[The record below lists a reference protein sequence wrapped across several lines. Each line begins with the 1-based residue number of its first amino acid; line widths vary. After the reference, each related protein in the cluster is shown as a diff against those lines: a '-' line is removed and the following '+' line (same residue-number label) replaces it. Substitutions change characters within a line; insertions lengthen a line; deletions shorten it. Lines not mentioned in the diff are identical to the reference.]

1 MKKVLMLSCVFAFL
15 LIFSY
20 NAVCQTNM
28 IAEIT
33 DEVNNSFGTYHPYAA
48 VFTPNVPSFTVEPDF
63 SNVYRMTSLSP
74 TDSLL
79 LLKNHFTV
87 RKSEC
92 TQIYEVYNQSTDDGK
107 PVFVT
112 TDAMLHAYHVL
123 FDRFLRK
130 IEEKL
135 FFEKLNLLTESL
147 LNRSDSLYNN
157 AQKTITRE
165 ALFNNLAYFS
175 VAKKLLN
182 GDYVSVP
189 DTVLT
194 IVTAELE
201 LIAQHAGYSYSPIL
215 GNFSKLDYSQFQV
228 RGHYTRSDTL
238 RAFFKA
244 MMWYGWTRFTME
256 PDLFEDLARRHT
268 LQTLSM
274 IQLLFSEQVNGQPL
288 SSLWQSLYE
297 PTIFFVGKTDDPNIY
312 DYKNIADQIYGDNFL
327 NLSVDSLANESLLN
341 AFMDQAQLLPE
352 PGIPNWIYGTFITY
366 KGFRFMGQRF
376 IPDSYMFSELVMPKV
391 GDRIFPKG
399 LDVITILGSDRAF
412 TILDS
417 VYNETNYPNYSG
429 QIDTLKQEFIN
440 KSPEEWAQNLY
451 WNWLYCLMPL
461 LYQKGM
467 GYPHFM
473 QTFAW
478 ADKELM
484 TALASWAELRHD
496 TILYAK
502 QSETPRGGG
511 ADLPKSYIE
520 PNPYLYA
527 RLASLV
533 RYTRE
538 GLQNFNLLLPA
549 FQEPIQLLEDYL
561 IFLRD
566 VSIKE
571 LENTPLSDSDHQNI
585 FSFGKILEDIC
596 TDPDDPQ
603 NSKDNMAIIADV
615 HTDSNTNQCLEEGVG
630 YPLEILVIVNESGLI
645 RLTRGA
651 VFSYYEFPQPISNR
665 LTDEAW
671 RDILMNNPPDMPEWM
686 SSFMDLD
693 ASQPPYLPDTPQ
705 NFYGNQFSYVTSI
718 SNEKNAHLPD
728 TYSLQQNFP
737 NPFNPE
743 TIIQYELPENSYVTI
758 IIYNILGQK
767 IVTLYEGEKLAG
779 RHTIKWDGKNSSGN
793 PVPSGLYLYKII
805 TDSFVSVK
813 KMSLIR

>member
-1 MKKVLMLSCVFAFL
+1 
-15 LIFSY
+15 
-20 NAVCQTNM
+20 
-28 IAEIT
+28 
-33 DEVNNSFGTYHPYAA
+33 
-48 VFTPNVPSFTVEPDF
+48 
-63 SNVYRMTSLSP
+63 
-74 TDSLL
+74 
-79 LLKNHFTV
+79 
-87 RKSEC
+87 
-92 TQIYEVYNQSTDDGK
+92 
-107 PVFVT
+107 
-112 TDAMLHAYHVL
+112 
-123 FDRFLRK
+123 
-130 IEEKL
+130 
-135 FFEKLNLLTESL
+135 
-147 LNRSDSLYNN
+147 
-157 AQKTITRE
+157 
-165 ALFNNLAYFS
+165 
-175 VAKKLLN
+175 
-182 GDYVSVP
+182 
-189 DTVLT
+189 
-194 IVTAELE
+194 
-201 LIAQHAGYSYSPIL
+201 
-215 GNFSKLDYSQFQV
+215 
-228 RGHYTRSDTL
+228 
-238 RAFFKA
+238 
-244 MMWYGWTRFTME
+244 ME
-256 PDLFEDLARRHT
+256 
-268 LQTLSM
+268 
-274 IQLLFSEQVNGQPL
+274 
-288 SSLWQSLYE
+288 
-297 PTIFFVGKTDDPNIY
+297 
-312 DYKNIADQIYGDNFL
+312 
-327 NLSVDSLANESLLN
+327 
-341 AFMDQAQLLPE
+341 QAQLLPE

-366 KGFRFMGQRF
+366 KAFRFMGQRF

-391 GDRIFPKG
+391 GIRIFPKG
-399 LDVITILGSDRAF
+399 LDIMTILGSDRAF

-417 VYNETNYPNYSG
+417 VYNETDYPNYSE
-429 QIDTLKQEFIN
+429 QIDSLKQEFIN

-461 LYQKGM
+461 LYQKGT
-467 GYPHFM
+467 GYPYFM

-511 ADLPKSYIE
+511 ADPPKNYVE

-538 GLQNFNLLLPA
+538 GLQNFNLMLPE

-603 NSKDNMAIIADV
+603 KSSDNMAIIADV
-615 HTDSNTNQCLEEGVG
+615 HTDSITNQCLEEGVG
-630 YPLEILVIVNESGLI
+630 YPLEILVIVKEGGLI

-671 RDILMNNPPDMPEWM
+671 RDMLMNSPPGMPQWM
-686 SSFMDLD
+686 SSFMDLE
-693 ASQPPYLPDTPQ
+693 ASQPTYLSQSPK
-705 NFYGNQFSYVTSI
+705 NYYGNQFSYVTSI
-718 SNEKNAHLPD
+718 SNQKNVRLPD

-743 TIIQYELPENSYVTI
+743 TIIQYELPENSPVMI

-767 IVTLYEGEKLAG
+767 VVTLYEGEKLAG
-779 RHTIKWDGKNSSGN
+779 KHTIKWDGKNSSGN
-793 PVPSGLYLYKII
+793 PVPSGLYFYKII
-805 TDSFVSVK
+805 ADSFVSVK

>member
-1 MKKVLMLSCVFAFL
+1 MLSGILAFL
-15 LIFSY
+15 LTFSY
-20 NAVCQTNM
+20 HAVSQTSM
-28 IAEIT
+28 IVEIT
-33 DEVNNSFGTYHPYAA
+33 DEVHTNFGTYYPYHAD
-48 VFTPNVPSFTVEPDF
+48 FTPNVPLFTVEPDF
-63 SNVYRMTSLSP
+63 SNVDKMTGVSL

-107 PVFVT
+107 PIFVT
-112 TDAMLHAYHVL
+112 TDAVLHAYHVL
-123 FDRFLRK
+123 FDRFLWK
-130 IEEKL
+130 IEENL
-135 FFEKLNLLTESL
+135 FFEKLLLLTEAL
-147 LNRSDSLYNN
+147 LNKSDSLFNN
-157 AQKTITRE
+157 AQGTI
-165 ALFNNLAYFS
+165 AQNVLFSNLAYFS
-175 VAKKLLN
+175 VAKKLLK
-182 GDYVSVP
+182 GDYVSIP

-194 IVTAELE
+194 IVTAEIE
-201 LIAQHAGYSYSPIL
+201 LINQHTGYSYSPIL

-228 RGHYTRSDTL
+228 RGHYTRSNTL
-238 RAFFKA
+238 KAFFKA

-256 PDLFEDLARRHT
+256 PDLFGDLARHHT
-268 LQTLSM
+268 LQALSM

-288 SSLWQSLYE
+288 SLLWQSLYE

-352 PGIPNWIYGTFITY
+352 PGIPNWIYGTFTTY
-366 KGFRFMGQRF
+366 KAFRFMGQRF

-391 GDRIFPKG
+391 GSRVFPKG
-399 LDVITILGSDRAF
+399 LDIMIILGSDRAF

-417 VYNETNYPNYSG
+417 VYNETNYPNYSE

-461 LYQKGM
+461 LYQKGV
-467 GYPHFM
+467 GYPYFM

-511 ADLPKSYIE
+511 ADLPKSYVE

-538 GLQNFNLLLPA
+538 GLQNFNLMLPA

-566 VSIKE
+566 VSIRE

-630 YPLEILVIVNESGLI
+630 YPLEILVIVNEDGLI

-651 VFSYYEFPQPISNR
+651 VFSYFEFIQPISNR

-671 RDILMNNPPDMPEWM
+671 RDMLMNNPPDMPEWM

-693 ASQPPYLPDTPQ
+693 ASQPSYLPNSPQ
-705 NFYGNQFSYVTSI
+705 NFYGNHFSYVTSI

-743 TIIQYELPENSYVTI
+743 TIIQYELPENSHVTI

-767 IVTLYEGEKLAG
+767 IITLYEGEKLAG
-779 RHTIKWDGKNSSGN
+779 RHTIKWDGKNSSGH

-805 TDSFVSVK
+805 TDSFISVK

>member
-33 DEVNNSFGTYHPYAA
+33 DEVNTSFGTYHPYAA

-157 AQKTITRE
+157 AQKTDTRE

-201 LIAQHAGYSYSPIL
+201 LIAQHAGYNYSPIL
-215 GNFSKLDYSQFQV
+215 GDFSKLDYSQFQV

-461 LYQKGM
+461 LYQKGTC
-467 GYPHFM
+467 YPHFM

-478 ADKELM
+478 VDKELM

-511 ADLPKSYIE
+511 ADLPKSYVE

-630 YPLEILVIVNESGLI
+630 YPLEILVIVNEDGLI

-671 RDILMNNPPDMPEWM
+671 RDMLINNSTDMPEWM
-686 SSFMDLD
+686 SSFLDLD

-718 SNEKNAHLPD
+718 SNQKNVHLPD
-728 TYSLQQNFP
+728 TYSLTQNFP

-743 TIIQYELPENSYVTI
+743 TIIQYELPQNNHVTI

-767 IVTLYEGEKLAG
+767 IATLYEGEKLAG
-779 RHTIKWDGKNSSGN
+779 RHTIKWDGKNSSGH